1 MVKINVDIEEWWPV
15 YEVCG
20 RGYELEI
27 PDDKDEWLHNV
38 FQEFEKVQDYLRDMY
53 RAEEKRQ
60 ITIANADW
68 EAENEARIAAYKE
81 KRLKEIEANK
91 CIESQEK

>member
-27 PDDKDEWLHNV
+27 PDDKDEGEQRFDH
-38 FQEFEKVQDYLRDMY
+38 
-53 RAEEKRQ
+53 
-60 ITIANADW
+60 
-68 EAENEARIAAYKE
+68 
-81 KRLKEIEANK
+81 
-91 CIESQEK
+91 